1 VTHGFIDRPIFA
13 TVLSVF
19 LTLIGLGALVIL
31 PISQYPEI
39 VPPTVQITTTY
50 PGASAETVSR
60 TVATPLEQQING
72 VENMI
77 YMSSQSTGDGKL
89 TVTVSFRIGTDL
101 NVAQM
106 LTQNRVQDAL
116 PRLPEDVQRLGVQV
130 RKATPNILLAVH
142 LYSPDSSRD
151 TLYIS
156 NYATLHVKDVLAR
169 LPGVGDVQIFAG
181 REYAMRIWLDPDKV
195 AAHNLNASEVLTAL
209 RAQNVQ
215 VSAGVLNQPPVA
227 SKQAYQ
233 INVQTLG
240 RLSTPEQF
248 ASIVLKSDS
257 EGRVTRLRDVGR
269 VEIGAADY
277 GSTAFMDHGPGMPLL
292 IFAQPGANSL
302 AVEHEV
308 LDTMETLVK
317 DFPPGLSY
325 KVIYDPTIF
334 VGKSVD
340 EVIKTIFVAILLVV
354 GVVFLFLQSWRA
366 AIIPVIAIPVSLV
379 GTFTF
384 LYVLGISLN
393 NLSLFGL
400 VLAVGIVVD
409 DAIVVVENVERNL
422 ERGMTPAQAAHVTMD
437 EVGGALISIALTLC
451 AVFVPSAFLSG
462 ITGQFFRQFA
472 VTIAVSTLISCFVS
486 LTLSPALCAVL
497 FSAHEPGKP
506 RGSWI
511 VRLVQA
517 AFAGFNLGFEWLST
531 SYGRLTRRLVQIT
544 GVVLVIYAVLIGFAG
559 FQFARAPTGF
569 IPEQD
574 QGYLI
579 TVVQLPP
586 GATLDRTEAVVKKAI
601 DIIMSTPG
609 VEHVAPF
616 AGLDATTFTIASNA
630 GTIFSGLPSL
640 YNHEVK
646 GLTAASVLADLRKR
660 LSVIQEAY
668 VLTIPP
674 PPVQGIGNA
683 GGFKMML
690 QDRAGLGSEALSK
703 AAQTLVAAANK
714 DPSFA
719 GVFTLFG
726 TRSPSV
732 YADIDR
738 EKAEKV
744 GLTPTDVFNTLQVY
758 LGSQY
763 VNDFNYL
770 GRTYQVIAQADG
782 SFRQDPQDIA
792 RLKARNASGEM
803 VPVGTVARLKSEN
816 APYRVPRYDLFPAAE
831 VMGVAAPGVA
841 TGTALHRME
850 ELAHDVL
857 PPGIGFEWTELA
869 FQQQQPGTS
878 SLLVFSAAALFVFLV
893 LAAQY
898 ESWNL
903 PLAVVM
909 IVPMCLL
916 ASVTGLLMRGM
927 AIDVLAQIGFVVLV
941 GLAAKNAILIVEFAR
956 QTEEAGATP
965 GEAAVTAARTRLRP
979 ILMTS
984 LAFIFGV
991 APLVVATGA
1000 GSEMR
1005 QSLGTAVFA
1014 GMLGVT
1020 AFGLLFTP
1028 AFYTVVRKIGRKRA
1042 RTGTEAVA
1050 QADNVVANHDGRA
1063 GDARLHSR
1071 AI

>member
-1 VTHGFIDRPIFA
+1 MRLTHLFIDRPIFA
-13 TVLSVF
+13 IVLSVF
-19 LTLIGLGALVIL
+19 VTLIGLGALAIL
-31 PISQYPEI
+31 PVAQYPEI
-39 VPPTVQITTTY
+39 VPPTVKVTTSY

-60 TVATPLEQQING
+60 TVATPLEQEING
-72 VENMI
+72 VENML
-77 YMSSQSTGDGKL
+77 YMNSQSTGDGKL
-89 TVTVSFRIGTDL
+89 SVTVTFRIESDL

-130 RKATPNILLAVH
+130 KKATPSILLGVH
-142 LYSPDSSRD
+142 LYSPDASRD
-151 TLYIS
+151 VLYLS

-169 LPGVGDVQIFAG
+169 LPGVGEVELQGA

-195 AAHNLNASEVLTAL
+195 AAHNLNAGEVLEAL

-215 VSAGVLNQPPVA
+215 VSAGILNQPPVA
-227 SKQAYQ
+227 SQQAYQ
-233 INVQTLG
+233 LNVQTLG

-248 ASIVLKSDS
+248 AAIVLKSDPQ
-257 EGRVTRLRDVGR
+257 GRVTRLSDVGR

-277 GSTAFMDHGPGMPLL
+277 GTTAFLDRGTGLPLL

-308 LDTMETLVK
+308 LSTMETLAK
-317 DFPPGLSY
+317 EFPPGVRY
-325 KVIYDPTIF
+325 KVIYDPTTF
-334 VGKSVD
+334 VAKSVD
-340 EVIKTIFVAILLVV
+340 EVITTIFVAILLVV

-379 GTFTF
+379 GSFTV
-384 LYVLGISLN
+384 LYALGISLN

-422 ERGMTPAQAAHVTMD
+422 ERGMTPLKAAHVTMD
-437 EVGGALISIALTLC
+437 EVGGALITIALTLC

-462 ITGQFFRQFA
+462 ISGLFFRQFA
-472 VTIAVSTLISCFVS
+472 VTIAASTLISCFVS

-497 FSAHEPGKP
+497 FKAHEPGH
-506 RGSWI
+506 RGRSSWI
-511 VRLVQA
+511 GRLVRT
-517 AFAGFNLGFEWLST
+517 AFDRFNSGFEWLST
-531 SYGRLTRRLVQIT
+531 SYGRLSRRLVQAS
-544 GVVLVIYAVLIGFAG
+544 GRVLLAYVALICVAG
-559 FQFARAPTGF
+559 AQFARAPTGF

-586 GATLDRTEAVVKKAI
+586 GSTLERTEAVVKKAVE
-601 DIIMSTPG
+601 IIMTTKG
-609 VEHVAPF
+609 IEHCAPF
-616 AGLDATTFTIASNA
+616 AGLDATTFTVAPNA

-640 YNHEVK
+640 YSHEIK
-646 GLTAASVLADLRKR
+646 GVTASTVLNDLRKR
-660 LSVIQEAY
+660 LSVIQGAHI
-668 VLTIPP
+668 LTIPP
-674 PPVQGIGNA
+674 PPVQGLGTA

-690 QDRAGLGSEALSK
+690 QDRAGLGSDALAR

-719 GVFTLFG
+719 GVFTLFS
-726 TRSPSV
+726 TRAPSV
-732 YADIDR
+732 YADVDR

-744 GLTPTDVFNTLQVY
+744 SLTPTDVFSTLQVY

-770 GRTYQVIAQADG
+770 GRTYEVIAQADG
-782 SFRQDPQDIA
+782 SFRRDPQDIG
-792 RLKARNASGEM
+792 RLKARNTSGEM
-803 VPVGTVARLKSEN
+803 VPIGTVARLKYEN
-816 APYRVPRYDLFPAAE
+816 APYRVPRYNLFPAAE

-841 TGTALHRME
+841 TGTTLHRIE
-850 ELAHDVL
+850 ELAREVL

-869 FQQQQPGTS
+869 FQQQQPGTPT
-878 SLLVFSAAALFVFLV
+878 LLVFGAAALFVFLV
-893 LAAQY
+893 LAAWY
-898 ESWNL
+898 NNWKL
-903 PLAVVM
+903 PLSVVM

-916 ASVTGLLMRGM
+916 ASVTGLLGRGLP
-927 AIDVLAQIGFVVLV
+927 IDVLAQIGFVVLV

-956 QTEEAGATP
+956 QAEEDGATP
-965 GEAAVTAARTRLRP
+965 GEAAVRAARTRLRP

-984 LAFIFGV
+984 LAFIMGV
-991 APLVVATGA
+991 APLMVARGA
-1000 GSEMR
+1000 GAEMR
-1005 QSLGTAVFA
+1005 QSLGTAVFS

-1020 AFGLLFTP
+1020 GFGLLFTP
-1028 AFYTVVRKIGRKRA
+1028 AFYAVVRKLG
-1042 RTGTEAVA
+1042 
-1050 QADNVVANHDGRA
+1050 Q
-1063 GDARLHSR
+1063 R
-1071 AI
+1071 AIQPTETAPAT